1 MLSNP
6 SPSSFATQQSQPT
19 DTRHPKASSSISQP
33 TTSKPPP
40 TVASHPQTAWL
51 STRHPSPD
59 RTRKKRNRLTSTHQ
73 PLHEYQQSFLG
84 TSDSNLLNLS
94 GKSLSVH
101 SRVESIF
108 NSLAN
113 LHHHRPSW
121 HADLPTHSELLR
133 TPFGKPSSNYG
144 FTQEASFETSL
155 FTILKSGYLDI
166 ISFRNLCLT
175 HPLIEHLASM
185 IPTLAKVDFR
195 SLREHDPNWAKITV
209 IPSHAN
215 LRFLALLF
223 HYDCHLSAAVRYLG
237 GKYLGGHRDMNAIL
251 PKLRPHVDPA
261 TIAVFQRVMTTG
273 CPAHFNAETT
283 RSNALTYLRQG
294 NSPSV
299 SNHQPL
305 VAAALLKEY
314 RNNYAVP
321 LPSWV
326 ARFLRHVFFT
336 PIHILDKPGRA
347 PRLVFDALKRHH
359 PTSQSVNNMTS
370 THLGCEMECA
380 YGDVLLRL
388 LTRIWNL
395 RITYPNQDIV
405 LHCNDVKSCF
415 R

>member
-1 MLSNP
+1 MLL
-6 SPSSFATQQSQPT
+6 PSSSSSATRQSQPT
-19 DTRHPKASSSISQP
+19 DTHQPTVSSSTHHP
-33 TTSKPPP
+33 TSNKAHK
-40 TVASHPQTAWL
+40 ASHPQTTWL

-59 RTRKKRNRLTSTHQ
+59 RVRKRARVSSTHQ
-73 PLHEYQQSFLG
+73 PLHAYQQAFCG
-84 TSDSNLLNLS
+84 TSDSTLLHLS
-94 GKSLSVH
+94 GKSSPVLSRLK
-101 SRVESIF
+101 STF
-108 NSLAN
+108 TSLAN
-113 LHHHRPSW
+113 LHQNRPPW

-133 TPFGKPSSNYG
+133 TPFGQPSSNYS

-166 ISFRNLCLT
+166 ASFSNLCLT
-175 HPLIEHLASM
+175 HPLVEHLATM
-185 IPTLAKVDFR
+185 IPALATVDFR
-195 SLREHDPNWAKITV
+195 SLREHDPNWATITA
-209 IPSHAN
+209 IPSHVN

-223 HYDCHLSAAVRYLG
+223 HFDCHLSAAVRYLG
-237 GKYLGGHRDMNAIL
+237 GKYLGGHRDIKTII
-251 PKLRPHVDPA
+251 PKLRPHVDPE
-261 TIAVFQRVMTTG
+261 TIEVFQRVMTTG

-283 RSNALTYLRQG
+283 RSNAMTYLRHG
-294 NSPSV
+294 NSSSV
-299 SNHQPL
+299 SKHQSL
-305 VAAALLKEY
+305 VASALLKEY

-347 PRLVFDALKRHH
+347 PRLVFDALKRHE

-370 THLGCEMECA
+370 THSGCEMDCA

-395 RITYPNQDIV
+395 RITYPDQDIV